1 MPEPAASILVPLLRQ
16 DDAWLAQA
24 IRSALAQ
31 TVPCEVVV
39 VAAPPTP
46 SSNRAVLAHLMKE
59 AGDQLTAIEAPQG
72 FARQLNE
79 GFRAARTPRVGL
91 LLSDDWLEPDT
102 VEACVGRN
110 ADIVTTW
117 KRSYAA
123 DGVTELPRLRR
134 QPTHARLDALPTLEA
149 KADYLTHFFLFRRA
163 RLLEVGGVDE
173 SLGDSPGIDD
183 YDLIWVLLERGATVE
198 IVERFCYNRR
208 DHHGERLTI
217 RPTAEMLAT
226 LGRILDKHGVSGA
239 ERDELLRA
247 KARWFGRPA
256 HEVAAE
262 SDRRDSR

>member
-1 MPEPAASILVPLLRQ
+1 MTDPAASIVIPVLRQ
-16 DDAWLAQA
+16 SDAWLE
-24 IRSALAQ
+24 RSVRSGLDQ
-31 TVPCEVVV
+31 TAPSEVVV
-39 VAAPPTP
+39 VTAPATP
-46 SSNRAVLAHLMKE
+46 PRTRAVLARLAAE
-59 AGDQLTAIEAPQG
+59 VGPRLVVLEAPPG
-72 FARQLNE
+72 FARALNR
-79 GFRAARTPRVGL
+79 GFRAARATRLGL
-91 LLSDDWLEPDT
+91 LLSDDWLEPGA
-102 VEACVGRN
+102 VEACLGRD

-134 QPTHARLDALPTLEA
+134 QPTRARLSALPTLEA

-163 RLLEVGGVDE
+163 RLLEIGGVDE

-239 ERDELLRA
+239 ARDELLRA

-256 HEVAAE
+256 HEVAADC
-262 SDRRDSR
+262 DRRDSP